1 MNLNNKVLIY
11 MIEYSVFIIHIAN
24 LNLKR
29 IKYNFIGNEKIKFI
43 FLITSLLNIV
53 IFYLELNAQ
62 FV

>member
-1 MNLNNKVLIY
+1 
-11 MIEYSVFIIHIAN
+11 MIEYSVFIIHIVN

-29 IKYNFIGNEKIKFI
+29 IKYNFIDNEKIKFI